1 MFAPRGH
8 WVVLLFLLYLASSC
22 NVVRMMERKG
32 ASAYRKAGLVPHTFT
47 TAEGPRHVWASAPTG
62 KPWLMLVHGVTGN
75 CFQYMRNAAELSKHY
90 DLIAPDLIGHGGS
103 TNTWSGNSVDEQ
115 VRHLRLL
122 LDSLHIDQPVAV
134 VGNSYG
140 GAMVAN
146 FAEQHPDRARLAV
159 IYDGPANVY
168 TKAIA
173 DSVARAAGATD
184 ILDFFSTDTP
194 EERQRNI
201 NFALAE
207 PRKVPR
213 FALRQMTEASAPR
226 QPVYQGLLQDL
237 VQRDS
242 VYATKRYQWSMPVYV
257 FWGAKDR
264 LIPPFVGEGI
274 IRINELPADHYVV
287 FPNAGHVVNMEQPW
301 AFNDTLLRV
310 LGTVEGPCPDPAK
323 VSDGPCT
330 MEYDPQCGCDGRTYS
345 NRCAAMRA
353 GVRIVRRGECR

>member
-1 MFAPRGH
+1 MPSPRH
-8 WVVLLFLLYLASSC
+8 PWVLLLLLLLVASSC

-32 ASAYRKAGLVPHTFT
+32 ARAYRKAGMAPHTYLT
-47 TAEGPRHVWASAPTG
+47 PEGPRQVWASAPTG

-75 CFQYMRNAAELSKHY
+75 CFQYSRNAVALARHY
-90 DLIAPDLIGHGGS
+90 DLIAPDLIGHGAS

-122 LDSLHIDQPVAV
+122 LDSLRIDQPLAV

-146 FAEQHPDRARLAV
+146 FAEQHPDRTRLLV
-159 IYDGPANVY
+159 IYDGPANAY

-173 DSVARAAGATD
+173 DSVARASGATD
-184 ILDFFSTDTP
+184 ILDFFATDTP

-207 PRKVPR
+207 PRKIPR
-213 FALRQMTEASAPR
+213 FALRQMNEASAAR
-226 QPVYQGLLQDL
+226 QPVYQALLQDL
-237 VQRDS
+237 VQRDKD
-242 VYATKRYQWSMPVYV
+242 YATKRYQWTMPVYV
-257 FWGAKDR
+257 FWGAKDQ

-287 FPNAGHVVNMEQPW
+287 FPDAGHVVNLEQPK
-301 AFNDTLLRV
+301 AFNDTLLHV
-310 LGTVEGPCPDPAK
+310 LGRNEAPCPDPAR

-330 MEYDPQCGCDGRTYS
+330 MELDPQCGCDGRTYP